1 MTKKYSS
8 YKEHQLITENWREF
22 TSEGETALT
31 EEVTAA
37 DVAGEEGI
45 TAADLAHLAK
55 RPAHGKTEAD
65 MIEDVIRTFGETRD
79 AYSELQKELREEEFA
94 ATNDAHSPRMVQIRT
109 VSTGLVNLAVQLKRL
124 MEELQGLTPLPYTP
138 KSRD

>member
-22 TSEGETALT
+22 TSEGETTVT
-31 EEVTAA
+31 EEDDDA
-37 DVAGEEGI
+37 E
-45 TAADLAHLAK
+45 DLAHLAK

-65 MIEDVIRTFGETRD
+65 MIEDVMQQLVTTRT
-79 AYSELQKELREEEFA
+79 AYVKLHKELREEELA
-94 ATNDAHSPRMVQIRT
+94 ANNDSRSPRMVQLRT
-109 VSTGLVNLAVQLKRL
+109 INTGLLNLGIVVKRL

-138 KSRD
+138 KPRD

>member
-22 TSEGETALT
+22 TSQGEPALT
-31 EEVTAA
+31 EEGTAA